1 MNTRRNRPDYF
12 LLNDGI
18 DEEASPE
25 DRLDSSRTVTSL
37 ENDVIPS
44 KSVSQIHQL
53 QLESFA
59 EIQVEEFS
67 TIQPESSTS
76 LAPLQEPPRRPDFQ
90 NLHPLTSLGHTL
102 TYLNL
107 KIRGWLRKAT
117 KES

>member
-25 DRLDSSRTVTSL
+25 DRLDSSRTYHKSTSFSL
-37 ENDVIPS
+37 S
-44 KSVSQIHQL
+44 RSQR
-53 QLESFA
+53 S
-59 EIQVEEFS
+59 
-67 TIQPESSTS
+67 S

-117 KES
+117 KEES